1 MEKTRLKAKEKEWN
15 RMRWVYCT
23 TKSMDM
29 NLSKLLEIVEGSKS
43 LNAAVPGVH
52 KRVRY
57 DLTTEH
63 QQLNGSE
70 N

>member
-1 MEKTRLKAKEKEWN
+1 
-15 RMRWVYCT
+15 
-23 TKSMDM
+23 MDM
-29 NLSKLLEIVEGSKS
+29 NLSKLLEIVEGRRS
-43 LNAAVPGVH
+43 LNAAVHGVH
-52 KRVRY
+52 KRVKY